1 MRNILLTLSFI
12 GKDFC
17 GTQVQKNGISVSE
30 VLQDALEKIFS
41 RRDAVKCCSRLD
53 SGVHAKKFTV
63 SFKTDSK
70 IKTEKLIVAL
80 NFHLPQSVSIIS
92 AKEVADGFHARY
104 SSIAKE
110 YKYYIYLRSA
120 RNPFYD
126 DYSAHYGR
134 EVDIKPLEEAVSY
147 FAGKHDF
154 KAFCN
159 KKTKTPND
167 TVRTV
172 NYAKIEKKDDFLIFT
187 VAANGFL
194 YNMVRMMAGA
204 LIRICEGKLTA
215 ADIERALVF
224 GELPIEKYTA
234 PAKGLFL
241 TEVFYEERECE
252 RLPK

>member
-1 MRNILLTLSFI
+1 MIRNILLTISFI
-12 GKDFC
+12 GTDFC
-17 GTQVQKNGISVSE
+17 GTQVQKNGISVSA
-30 VLQDALEKIFS
+30 VLQDSLTKILGK
-41 RRDAVKCCSRLD
+41 REEIKCCSRLD

-63 SFKTDSK
+63 SFKTDSS

-80 NFHLPQSVSIIS
+80 NFHLPLSVSVVF
-92 AKEVADGFHARY
+92 ATEVPPAFHARY
-104 SSIAKE
+104 SSTAKE

-126 DYSAHYGR
+126 DFSAHYGR
-134 EVDIKPLEEAVSY
+134 EVDDIKPLEEAVSY
-147 FAGKHDF
+147 FVGKRDF

-172 NYAKIEKKDDFLIFT
+172 KYANIEKEGDFLIFT

-204 LIRICEGKLTA
+204 LIRICEGKLYPV
-215 ADIERALVF
+215 DIKNALVS
-224 GELPIEKYTA
+224 GELPIAKYTA

-252 RLPK
+252 R

>member
-12 GKDFC
+12 GTNFC
-17 GTQVQKNGISVSE
+17 GTQVQKNAISVSE
-30 VLQDALEKIFS
+30 VLQDALAKILGK
-41 RRDAVKCCSRLD
+41 REDIKCCSRLD

-63 SFKTDSK
+63 SFKTENP
-70 IKTEKLIVAL
+70 IKTKKLIVAL
-80 NFHLPQSVSIIS
+80 NFHLPLSVSVVS
-92 AKEVADGFHARY
+92 ASEVPDEFHARY

-120 RNPFYD
+120 RNPFCD
-126 DYSAHYGR
+126 DFSAHYGR
-134 EVDIKPLEEAVSY
+134 DADILELKKAVSY

-172 NYAKIEKKDDFLIFT
+172 KYAEIEEKDDFLIFT

-204 LIRICEGKLTA
+204 IIRICEGKLTPE
-215 ADIERALVF
+215 DIEKSLVS
-224 GELPIEKYTA
+224 GKLPIEKYTA

-252 RLPK
+252 K